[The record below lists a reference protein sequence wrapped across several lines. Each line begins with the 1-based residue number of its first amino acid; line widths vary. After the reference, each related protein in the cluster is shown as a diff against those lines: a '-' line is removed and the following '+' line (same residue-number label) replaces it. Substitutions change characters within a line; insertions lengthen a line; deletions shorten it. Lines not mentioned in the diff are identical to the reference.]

1 MFVIL
6 KTTGEYSIRETEAVA
21 WSHSQRRAEELAEK
35 LNTRK
40 DSYYSVSD
48 ELPHDSDMDVVDGVL
63 FIHKRAES

>member
-21 WSHSQRRAEELAEK
+21 WSHSEKRAERAEQLAEK

-40 DSYYSVSD
+40 DGHYSVSD
-48 ELPHDSDMDVVDGVL
+48 ELPHESDVVDGVL
-63 FIHKRAES
+63 YIHKRAE

>member
-6 KTTGEYSIRETEAVA
+6 KTTGEYSIRETEAVC
-21 WSHSQRRAEELAEK
+21 WSDSLKRAEQLVKK

-40 DSYYSVSD
+40 DGYYSVSD
-48 ELPHDSDMDVVDGVL
+48 ELPHASDVDVVDGVL